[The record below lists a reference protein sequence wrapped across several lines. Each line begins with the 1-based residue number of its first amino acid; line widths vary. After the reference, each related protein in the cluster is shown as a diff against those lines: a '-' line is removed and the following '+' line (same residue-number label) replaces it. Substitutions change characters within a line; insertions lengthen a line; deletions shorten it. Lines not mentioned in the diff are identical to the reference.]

1 VKVSIRLAEER
12 DVPELTRLIE
22 LSVRG
27 LQAGD
32 YSPAQLE
39 RALAVVYG
47 VDTRLIADGTY
58 FVAVGRGSKAMDDRV
73 IGSSGDRVIEG
84 LDDRANSPSAPL
96 EFPTSAAK
104 AARQEMAS
112 IAALKRCATQNQ
124 ATGGNQSTARDRRE
138 DERRDLNDR
147 LIGSSVIVGCGG
159 WSRRRTLY
167 WGDQFAGREDSLL
180 DPKTEAAKIRA
191 FFVHP
196 EWARRGI
203 GGMILDACEKAA
215 IAEGFRRLEMGA
227 TLTGVPFYRVK
238 GYVELERVEA
248 PLGDGLTLPIVR
260 MGKTVGSC

>member
-1 VKVSIRLAEER
+1 MRIAIRLAEER
-12 DVPELTRLIE
+12 DVPELARLIE

-58 FVAVGRGSKAMDDRV
+58 FVVEDCGGGEIDDRE
-73 IGSSGDRVIEG
+73 IGSSGHRVIEN
-84 LDDRANSPSAPL
+84 LPSVVGPEERGTGAD
-96 EFPTSAAK
+96 PT
-104 AARQEMAS
+104 
-112 IAALKRCATQNQ
+112 
-124 ATGGNQSTARDRRE
+124 DP
-138 DERRDLNDR
+138 ERT
-147 LIGSSVIVGCGG
+147 VIVGCGG

-167 WGDQFAGREDSLL
+167 GGDQFAGREDALL

-203 GGMILDACEKAA
+203 GGMILDECEKAA
-215 IAEGFRRLEMGA
+215 IAEGFHRLEMGA
-227 TLTGVPFYRVK
+227 TLTGVPFYKVK

-260 MGKTVGSC
+260 MGKTVASS